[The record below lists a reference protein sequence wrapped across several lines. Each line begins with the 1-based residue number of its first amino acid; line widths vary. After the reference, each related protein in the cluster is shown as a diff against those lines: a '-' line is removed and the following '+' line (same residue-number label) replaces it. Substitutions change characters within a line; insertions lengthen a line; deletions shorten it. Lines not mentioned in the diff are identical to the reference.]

1 MKIKRKYI
9 PWLFLALPLVLY
21 AIWVVGP
28 TIYTIYLSF
37 TEWDVISEPIFVGLD
52 NYIDLF
58 NDPVF
63 YTSLIN
69 NFKWLAIFLA
79 IPLTLG
85 LFLALLLSQEIRGAK
100 GFKAAIYSP
109 MILAP
114 VVIGLIWSWIYQPSG
129 GLLNNTL
136 TFIGL
141 DTLTRGWLS
150 DPDTALYAVIAAAVW
165 RHTGYVMLLFL
176 SGLTAISPTVIE
188 ASRIDGASPWQRFRY
203 IIMPLLKPTT
213 VIVLVITMIQSLRAF
228 DFVSMMTR
236 GGPFNSTNVLAYY
249 MYSEAF
255 KNYKMGYGAAIAVI
269 LFAIMFIFIVFY
281 LRQIRKGEL
290 E

>member
-1 MKIKRKYI
+1 MKRKYI
-9 PWLFLALPLVLY
+9 PWLFLAVPLALY
-21 AIWVVGP
+21 AIWVIGP
-28 TIYTIYLSF
+28 TIYTVYLSF
-37 TEWDVISEPIFVGLD
+37 TEWDVISEAQFVGLN
-52 NYIDLF
+52 NYADLF

-69 NFKWLAIFLA
+69 NIKWLVIFLA
-79 IPLTLG
+79 IPFTIG
-85 LFLALLLSQEIRGAK
+85 LFLALLLSQKIRGAK
-100 GFKAAIYSP
+100 FFKASIYSP

-114 VVIGLIWSWIYQPSG
+114 VVIGLIWSWIYQPRG

-136 TFIGL
+136 TFVGL
-141 DTLTRGWLS
+141 DFLTRGWLS
-150 DPDTALYAVIAAAVW
+150 DPNSALYAVIAAAVW

-236 GGPFNSTNVLAYY
+236 GGPFNSTNVLAYH

-255 KNYKMGYGAAIAVI
+255 KNYNMGYGASIAVI
-269 LFAIMFIFIVFY
+269 LFLIMFVFIAFY

>member
-21 AIWVVGP
+21 TIWVVGP

>member
-1 MKIKRKYI
+1 LKIKRKYI
-9 PWLFLALPLVLY
+9 PWLFLAFPLVLY
-21 AIWVVGP
+21 AIWVIGP

-52 NYIDLF
+52 NYLDLF
-58 NDPVF
+58 NDPIF

-114 VVIGLIWSWIYQPSG
+114 VVIGLIWSWIYQPRG

-136 TFIGL
+136 TYIGL
-141 DTLTRGWLS
+141 DALTRGWLS
-150 DPDTALYAVIAAAVW
+150 NPDTALYAVIAAAVW

-255 KNYKMGYGAAIAVI
+255 RNYKMGYGASIAVV
-269 LFAIMFIFIVFY
+269 LFAIMFIFIVLY

>member
-1 MKIKRKYI
+1 MKRKYV
-9 PWLFLALPLVLY
+9 PWLFLAVPLVLY
-21 AIWVVGP
+21 AIWVIGP
-28 TIYTIYLSF
+28 TIYTVYLSF
-37 TEWDVISEPIFVGLD
+37 TEWDVISEAQFVGFD
-52 NYIDLF
+52 NYTKLF

-69 NFKWLAIFLA
+69 NIKWLAIFLA
-79 IPLTLG
+79 IPFTLG
-85 LFLALLLSQEIRGAK
+85 LFLALLLSQKIRGAK
-100 GFKAAIYSP
+100 FFKASIYSP

-114 VVIGLIWSWIYQPSG
+114 VVIGLIWSWIYQPRG

-136 TFIGL
+136 TFVGL
-141 DTLTRGWLS
+141 DFLTRGWLS
-150 DPDTALYAVIAAAVW
+150 DPNTALYAVIAAAVW

-236 GGPFNSTNVLAYY
+236 GGPFNSTNVLAYH
-249 MYSEAF
+249 MYSQAF
-255 KNYKMGYGAAIAVI
+255 KNYNMGYGAAIAVI
-269 LFAIMFIFIVFY
+269 LFLIMFVFIAFY

>member
-9 PWLFLALPLVLY
+9 PWLFLAFPLVLY
-21 AIWVVGP
+21 AIWVIGP

-52 NYIDLF
+52 NYLDLF
-58 NDPVF
+58 NDPIF

-69 NFKWLAIFLA
+69 NIKWLAIFLA
-79 IPLTLG
+79 IPFSLG

-114 VVIGLIWSWIYQPSG
+114 VVIGLIWSWIYQPRG

-150 DPDTALYAVIAAAVW
+150 DPNTALYAVIAAAIW

-188 ASRIDGASPWQRFRY
+188 ASKIDGASPWQRFRY

-269 LFAIMFIFIVFY
+269 LFLIMFIFIVLY

>member
-1 MKIKRKYI
+1 MKRKYV
-9 PWLFLALPLVLY
+9 PWLFLAVPLVLY
-21 AIWVVGP
+21 AIWVIGP
-28 TIYTIYLSF
+28 TIYTVYLSF
-37 TEWDVISEPIFVGLD
+37 TEWDVISEAQFVGFD

-69 NFKWLAIFLA
+69 NIKWLAIFLA
-79 IPLTLG
+79 IPFTIG
-85 LFLALLLSQEIRGAK
+85 LFLALLLSQKIRGAK
-100 GFKAAIYSP
+100 FFKASIYSP

-114 VVIGLIWSWIYQPSG
+114 VVIGLIWSWIYQPKG

-136 TFIGL
+136 TFVGL
-141 DTLTRGWLS
+141 DFLTRGWLS
-150 DPDTALYAVIAAAVW
+150 DPNTALYAVIAAAVW

-236 GGPFNSTNVLAYY
+236 GGPFNSTNVLAYH

-255 KNYKMGYGAAIAVI
+255 KNYNMGYGASIAVI
-269 LFAIMFIFIVFY
+269 LFLIMFVFIAFY

>member
-1 MKIKRKYI
+1 MKRKYI
-9 PWLFLALPLVLY
+9 PWLFLAVPLALY
-21 AIWVVGP
+21 AIWVIGP
-28 TIYTIYLSF
+28 TIYTVYLSF
-37 TEWDVISEPIFVGLD
+37 TEWDVISEAQFVGFN
-52 NYIDLF
+52 NYADLF

-69 NFKWLAIFLA
+69 NIKWLVIFLA
-79 IPLTLG
+79 IPFTIG
-85 LFLALLLSQEIRGAK
+85 LFLALLLSQKIRGAK
-100 GFKAAIYSP
+100 FFKASIYSP

-114 VVIGLIWSWIYQPSG
+114 VVIGLIWSWIYQPRG

-136 TFIGL
+136 TFVGL
-141 DTLTRGWLS
+141 DFLTRGWLS
-150 DPDTALYAVIAAAVW
+150 DPNSALYAVIAAAVW

-236 GGPFNSTNVLAYY
+236 GGPFNSTNVLAYH

-255 KNYKMGYGAAIAVI
+255 KNYNMGYGASIAVI
-269 LFAIMFIFIVFY
+269 LFLIMFVFIAFY